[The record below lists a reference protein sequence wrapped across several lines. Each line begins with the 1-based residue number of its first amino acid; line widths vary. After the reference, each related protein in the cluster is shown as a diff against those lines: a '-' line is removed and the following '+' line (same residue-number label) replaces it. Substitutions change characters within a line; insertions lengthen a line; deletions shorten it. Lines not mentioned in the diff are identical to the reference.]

1 MLIRFVGWLLDNIGA
16 TLIGLPV
23 AFVAYWLYAH
33 WSGPASIE
41 IDFQTSNGC
50 PTGRLT
56 DLARHFDDKTVKL
69 EQGADRLIICDPDAL
84 RTNSLN
90 APEDIARAFPAC
102 LTYRSGS
109 LLMLRASAGV
119 CAFPSRNI
127 FICDGD
133 LGGVPVGAVE
143 VGQAS
148 TPVTQCS
155 DEKLVRFGFR
165 T

>member
-1 MLIRFVGWLLDNIGA
+1 MLARFVGWLLNNIGA

-23 AFVAYWLYAH
+23 VFVAYWLYAY
-33 WSGPASIE
+33 WSGPATIE

-56 DLARHFDDKTVKL
+56 DLARHFDDKNVRL
-69 EQGADRLIICDPDAL
+69 EQGADRLVICDPDTL

-90 APEDIARAFPAC
+90 APEDIARAFPGC

-109 LLMLRASAGV
+109 LLMLRASEAV
-119 CAFPSRNI
+119 CAVPSKNI
-127 FICDGD
+127 FVCDGD
-133 LGGVPVGAVE
+133 VGGGSVGSVGNGQPSTEVP
-143 VGQAS
+143 S
-148 TPVTQCS
+148 CS
-155 DEKLVRFGFR
+155 NEELSRFGIR